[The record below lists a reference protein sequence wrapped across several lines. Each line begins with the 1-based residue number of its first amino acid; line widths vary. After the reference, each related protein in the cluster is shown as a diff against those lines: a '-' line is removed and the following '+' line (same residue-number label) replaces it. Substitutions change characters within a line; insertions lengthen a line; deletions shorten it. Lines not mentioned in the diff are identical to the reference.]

1 MTDDDRAVLTRL
13 GLEEDTA
20 VCASV
25 QAGGGTSVF
34 VERLERA
41 LAVVLRLAAVVAVG
55 QTWRQAE
62 AAYEAALA
70 AEPPHEGVRTVTSV
84 DAATALYHL
93 RAALAALEEDAP

>member
-25 QAGGGTSVF
+25 QAGGGNSVF

-41 LAVVLRLAAVVAVG
+41 LAVVLRLAAVV
-55 QTWRQAE
+55 E
-62 AAYEAALA
+62 AARALPSLQDAHYVNVVVRRNGRDEVYEADWLKPA
-70 AEPPHEGVRTVTSV
+70 
-84 DAATALYHL
+84 
-93 RAALAALEEDAP
+93 RAALAALEGEDA